1 MPELIFF
8 LLSFFSFTH
17 IKKIDGVWQGHP
29 EDRRD
34 PHQALLQG
42 LRVRG
47 AGGGGPGTFAGA
59 AARAAGAAAGAAGAA
74 AGAAGAAAGAAEA
87 TEVMEAGAA
96 SAAQGRL
103 RGCRRRDGRTAGQDE
118 GDGEEEAVLVDISF
132 LNIELNIIC

>member
-74 AGAAGAAAGAAEA
+74 AGAAEA
-87 TEVMEAGAA
+87 TEAGAA